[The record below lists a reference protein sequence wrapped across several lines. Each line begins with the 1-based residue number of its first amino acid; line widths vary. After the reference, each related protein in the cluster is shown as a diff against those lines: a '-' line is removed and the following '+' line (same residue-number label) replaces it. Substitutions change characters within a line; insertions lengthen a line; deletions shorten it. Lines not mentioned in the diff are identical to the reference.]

1 MMKNKRIVF
10 FGTPTFAEICLDK
23 MIMKG
28 CNIAAVVTA
37 PDKGSGRG
45 KKINSSAIKKFALN
59 ANLPILQP
67 VNLKDPLF
75 IEKLKNFQADL
86 FVVVAFRML
95 PEVVWSLPPL
105 KTFNLHA
112 SLLPNYRGAAPIN
125 WAIINGEKISGV
137 STFYIDDKI
146 DSGGLLMQASI
157 QLTSNETVDT
167 LHDKLAKIGSELI
180 CQTIKGLAEGS
191 LSGKQQQLTGL
202 EKPAPKLN
210 NENVSIDWDSS
221 LKQIESHIRGLNPH
235 PGARTSL
242 TYKNK
247 TEVMKVFKSKIE
259 KTTHDFKNHQLIV
272 QDKKILIS
280 HPEGFLVCEEVQLPN
295 KKRMPA
301 IDLLNGYTFST
312 KISVK

>member
-1 MMKNKRIVF
+1 MF

-23 MIMKG
+23 MIRED
-28 CNIAAVVTA
+28 CNVVAVVTA
-37 PDKGSGRG
+37 PDKASGRG
-45 KKINSSAIKKFALN
+45 KKINSSAIKEFALN

-75 IEKLKNFQADL
+75 IEELESFQPDL

-105 KTFNLHA
+105 RTFNLHA

-125 WAIINGEKISGV
+125 WAIINGEKNSGV

-157 QLTSNETVDT
+157 ELATDETVGT

-180 CQTIKGLAEGS
+180 CQTVKGLAEGS
-191 LSGKQQQLTGL
+191 LSEKQQQLTGF

-210 NENVSIDWDSS
+210 NKNVSIDWNLS

-235 PGARTSL
+235 PSARTSL
-242 TYKNK
+242 TDENK
-247 TEVMKVFKSKIE
+247 TEVMKVLRSTIK
-259 KTTHDFKNHQLIV
+259 KTTHDFENHQLIV

-295 KKRMPA
+295 KKRMLA
-301 IDLLNGYTFST
+301 IDLLNGYTFSS

>member
-1 MMKNKRIVF
+1 MF
-10 FGTPTFAEICLDK
+10 FGTPTFAEICLNK

-67 VNLKDPLF
+67 VNLKDRLF

-259 KTTHDFKNHQLIV
+259 KMTHDFKNHQLIV

>member
-10 FGTPTFAEICLDK
+10 FGTPTFAKICLDK
-23 MIMKG
+23 MIKEG
-28 CNIAAVVTA
+28 CNVVAVVTA
-37 PDKGSGRG
+37 PDKASGRG
-45 KKINSSAIKKFALN
+45 KKINSSAIKQFALN

-67 VNLKDPLF
+67 VNLKDPLLV
-75 IEKLKNFQADL
+75 EELKSFQPDL

-105 KTFNLHA
+105 RTFNLHA

-125 WAIINGEKISGV
+125 WAIINGEKNSGV

-157 QLTSNETVDT
+157 ELATDETVGT

-180 CQTIKGLAEGS
+180 CQTVKGLAEGS
-191 LSGKQQQLTGL
+191 LSEKQQQLTGF
-202 EKPAPKLN
+202 EKTAPKLN
-210 NENVSIDWDSS
+210 NKNVSIDWNLS

-242 TYKNK
+242 TDENK
-247 TEVMKVFKSKIE
+247 TEVMKVLRSTIE
-259 KTTHDFKNHQLIV
+259 KMTHDFENYQLIV

-295 KKRMPA
+295 KKRMLA
-301 IDLLNGYTFST
+301 VDLLNGYTFSS

>member
-1 MMKNKRIVF
+1 MKNKRIVF

-23 MIMKG
+23 MIRED
-28 CNIAAVVTA
+28 CNVVAVVTA
-37 PDKGSGRG
+37 PDKASGRG
-45 KKINSSAIKKFALN
+45 KKINSSAIKEFALN

-75 IEKLKNFQADL
+75 IEELESFQPDL

-105 KTFNLHA
+105 RTFNLHA

-125 WAIINGEKISGV
+125 WAIINGEKNSGV

-157 QLTSNETVDT
+157 ELATDETVGT

-180 CQTIKGLAEGS
+180 CQTVKGLAEGS
-191 LSGKQQQLTGL
+191 LSEKQQQLTGF

-210 NENVSIDWDSS
+210 NKNVSIDWNLS

-235 PGARTSL
+235 PSARTSL
-242 TYKNK
+242 TDENK
-247 TEVMKVFKSKIE
+247 TEVMKVLRSTIK
-259 KTTHDFKNHQLIV
+259 KTTHDFENHQLIV

-295 KKRMPA
+295 KKRMLA
-301 IDLLNGYTFST
+301 VDLLNGYTFSS

>member
-1 MMKNKRIVF
+1 MF
-10 FGTPTFAEICLDK
+10 FGTPTFAKICLDK
-23 MIMKG
+23 MIKEG
-28 CNIAAVVTA
+28 CNVVAVVTA
-37 PDKGSGRG
+37 PDKASGRG
-45 KKINSSAIKKFALN
+45 KKINFPAIKKFALN

-67 VNLKDPLF
+67 VNLKNPLF
-75 IEKLKNFQADL
+75 VEELKSFQPDL

-105 KTFNLHA
+105 RTFNLHA

-125 WAIINGEKISGV
+125 WVIINGEKNSGV

-146 DSGGLLMQASI
+146 DCGGLLMQASI
-157 QLTSNETVDT
+157 ELATDETVGT

-180 CQTIKGLAEGS
+180 CQTVEGLTEGG
-191 LSGKQQQLTGL
+191 LSEEQQQLTGF
-202 EKPAPKLN
+202 EKTAPKLN
-210 NENVSIDWDSS
+210 NKNVSIDWNLS
-221 LKQIESHIRGLNPH
+221 LKQIESHIRGLNPY

-242 TYKNK
+242 TDENK
-247 TEVMKVFKSKIE
+247 TEVMKVLRSTIK
-259 KTTHDFKNHQLIV
+259 KTTHDFENHQLIV

-295 KKRMPA
+295 KKRMLA
-301 IDLLNGYTFST
+301 VDLLNGYTFSS

>member
-1 MMKNKRIVF
+1 MF

-67 VNLKDPLF
+67 VNLKDRLF

-259 KTTHDFKNHQLIV
+259 KMTHDFKNHQLIV

>member
-1 MMKNKRIVF
+1 MF

-23 MIMKG
+23 MIKEG
-28 CNIAAVVTA
+28 CNVVAVVTA
-37 PDKGSGRG
+37 PDKASGRG
-45 KKINSSAIKKFALN
+45 KKINSSAIRQFALN

-67 VNLKDPLF
+67 VNLKDRLF

-259 KTTHDFKNHQLIV
+259 KMTHDFKNHQLIV

>member
-1 MMKNKRIVF
+1 MKNKRIVF
-10 FGTPTFAEICLDK
+10 FGTPTFAKICLDK
-23 MIMKG
+23 MIKEG
-28 CNIAAVVTA
+28 CNVVAVVTA
-37 PDKGSGRG
+37 PDKASGRG
-45 KKINSSAIKKFALN
+45 KKINSSAIKQFALN

-67 VNLKDPLF
+67 VNLKDPLLV
-75 IEKLKNFQADL
+75 EELKSFQPDL

-105 KTFNLHA
+105 RTFNLHA

-125 WAIINGEKISGV
+125 WAIINGEKNSGV

-157 QLTSNETVDT
+157 ELATDETVGT

-180 CQTIKGLAEGS
+180 CQTVKGLAEGS
-191 LSGKQQQLTGL
+191 LSEKQQQLTGF
-202 EKPAPKLN
+202 EKTAPKLN
-210 NENVSIDWDSS
+210 NKNVSIDWNLS

-242 TYKNK
+242 TDENK
-247 TEVMKVFKSKIE
+247 TEVMKVLRSTIE
-259 KTTHDFKNHQLIV
+259 KMTHDFENYQLIV

-295 KKRMPA
+295 KKRMLA
-301 IDLLNGYTFST
+301 VDLLNGYTFSS

>member
-1 MMKNKRIVF
+1 MKNKRIVF

-67 VNLKDPLF
+67 VNLKDRLF

-259 KTTHDFKNHQLIV
+259 KMTHDFKNHQLIV

>member
-1 MMKNKRIVF
+1 MKNKRIVF

-23 MIMKG
+23 MIRED
-28 CNIAAVVTA
+28 CNVVAVVTA
-37 PDKGSGRG
+37 PDKASGRG
-45 KKINSSAIKKFALN
+45 KKINSSAIKEFALN

-75 IEKLKNFQADL
+75 IEELESFQPDL

-105 KTFNLHA
+105 RTFNLHA

-125 WAIINGEKISGV
+125 WAIINGEKNSGV

-157 QLTSNETVDT
+157 ELATDETVGT

-180 CQTIKGLAEGS
+180 CQTVKGLAEGS
-191 LSGKQQQLTGL
+191 LSEKQQQLTGF

-210 NENVSIDWDSS
+210 NKNVSIDWNLS

-235 PGARTSL
+235 PSARTSL
-242 TYKNK
+242 TDENK
-247 TEVMKVFKSKIE
+247 TEVMKVLRSTIK
-259 KTTHDFKNHQLIV
+259 KTTHDFENHQLIV

-295 KKRMPA
+295 KKRMLA
-301 IDLLNGYTFST
+301 IDLLNGYTFSS

>member
-1 MMKNKRIVF
+1 MF

-23 MIMKG
+23 MIRED
-28 CNIAAVVTA
+28 CNVVAVVTA
-37 PDKGSGRG
+37 PDKASGRG
-45 KKINSSAIKKFALN
+45 KKINSSAIKEFALN

-75 IEKLKNFQADL
+75 IEELESFQPDL

-105 KTFNLHA
+105 RTFNLHA

-125 WAIINGEKISGV
+125 WAIINGEKNSGV

-157 QLTSNETVDT
+157 ELATDETVGT

-180 CQTIKGLAEGS
+180 CQTVKGLAEGS
-191 LSGKQQQLTGL
+191 LSEKQQQLTGF

-210 NENVSIDWDSS
+210 NKNVSIDWNLS

-235 PGARTSL
+235 PSARTSL
-242 TYKNK
+242 TDENK
-247 TEVMKVFKSKIE
+247 TEVMKVLRSTIK
-259 KTTHDFKNHQLIV
+259 KTTHDFENHQLIV

-295 KKRMPA
+295 KKRMLA
-301 IDLLNGYTFST
+301 VDLLNGYTFSS

>member
-1 MMKNKRIVF
+1 MF

-67 VNLKDPLF
+67 INLKDPLF

-247 TEVMKVFKSKIE
+247 TEVMMVFKSKIE

>member
-1 MMKNKRIVF
+1 MF

-23 MIMKG
+23 MIRED
-28 CNIAAVVTA
+28 CNVVAVVTA
-37 PDKGSGRG
+37 PDKASGRG
-45 KKINSSAIKKFALN
+45 KKINSSAIKEFALN

-75 IEKLKNFQADL
+75 IEELESFQPDL

-259 KTTHDFKNHQLIV
+259 KMTHDFKNHQLIV

>member
-1 MMKNKRIVF
+1 MKNKRIVF
-10 FGTPTFAEICLDK
+10 FGTPTFAEICLNK

-67 VNLKDPLF
+67 VNLKDRLF

-259 KTTHDFKNHQLIV
+259 KMTHDFKNHQLIV

>member
-1 MMKNKRIVF
+1 VF
-10 FGTPTFAEICLDK
+10 FGTPTFAEICLNK

-67 VNLKDPLF
+67 VNLKDRLF

-259 KTTHDFKNHQLIV
+259 KMTHDFKNHQLIV

>member
-1 MMKNKRIVF
+1 MF
-10 FGTPTFAEICLDK
+10 FGTPTFAKICLDK
-23 MIMKG
+23 MIKES
-28 CNIAAVVTA
+28 CNVVAVVTA
-37 PDKGSGRG
+37 PDKASGRG
-45 KKINSSAIKKFALN
+45 KKINSSAIKQFALN
-59 ANLPILQP
+59 ANLPIIQP

-75 IEKLKNFQADL
+75 VEELKSFQPDL

-105 KTFNLHA
+105 RTFNLHA

-125 WAIINGEKISGV
+125 WAIINGEKNSGV

-146 DSGGLLMQASI
+146 DSGGLLMQSSI
-157 QLTSNETVDT
+157 ELATDETVGT
-167 LHDKLAKIGSELI
+167 LHDKLAKIGSELV
-180 CQTIKGLAEGS
+180 CQTVKGLAEGS
-191 LSGKQQQLTGL
+191 LSEKQQQLTGF

-210 NENVSIDWDSS
+210 NKNVSIDWNLS

-235 PGARTSL
+235 PSARTSL
-242 TYKNK
+242 TDENK
-247 TEVMKVFKSKIE
+247 TEVMKVLRSTIE
-259 KTTHDFKNHQLIV
+259 KTTHDFENHQLIV

-295 KKRMPA
+295 KKRMLA
-301 IDLLNGYTFST
+301 VDLLNGYTFSS

>member
-1 MMKNKRIVF
+1 MKNKRIVF

-23 MIMKG
+23 MIKEG
-28 CNIAAVVTA
+28 CNVVAVVTA
-37 PDKGSGRG
+37 PDKASGRG
-45 KKINSSAIKKFALN
+45 KKINSSAIKQFALN

-67 VNLKDPLF
+67 VNLKEPLF
-75 IEKLKNFQADL
+75 IEKLKSFQPDL

-105 KTFNLHA
+105 RTFNLHA

-125 WAIINGEKISGV
+125 WAIINGEKNSGV

-146 DSGGLLMQASI
+146 DSGGLLMQSSI
-157 QLTSNETVDT
+157 ELATDETVGT
-167 LHDKLAKIGSELI
+167 LHDKLAKIGSELV
-180 CQTIKGLAEGS
+180 CQTVKGLAEGS
-191 LSGKQQQLTGL
+191 LSEKQQQLTGL
-202 EKPAPKLN
+202 EKLAPKLN
-210 NENVSIDWDSS
+210 NKNVSIDWDLS

-242 TYKNK
+242 TDENK
-247 TEVMKVFKSKIE
+247 TVVMKVFRSTIE
-259 KTTHDFKNHQLIV
+259 KTRHDFENHQLIV

-295 KKRMPA
+295 KKRMLA
-301 IDLLNGYTFST
+301 IDLLNGYIFSS